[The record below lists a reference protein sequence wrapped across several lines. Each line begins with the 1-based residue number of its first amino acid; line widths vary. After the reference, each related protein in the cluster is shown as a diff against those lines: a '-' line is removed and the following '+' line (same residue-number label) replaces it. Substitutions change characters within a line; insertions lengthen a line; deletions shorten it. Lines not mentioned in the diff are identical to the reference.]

1 MEHLIEYIRR
11 QADVDHEAAVDCAYF
26 IMGAVDEIID
36 EYFEEYF
43 EED

>member
-11 QADVDHEAAVDCAYF
+11 QADVDHEAAVECAYH
-26 IMGAVDEIID
+26 IMQAVDEMI
-36 EYFEEYF
+36 EYYF

>member
-11 QADVDHEAAVDCAYF
+11 QADVDHEAAVECAYH
-26 IMGAVDEIID
+26 IMQAVDEMI
-36 EYFEEYF
+36 ESYF